1 MEYLRNMRKVSLD
14 LLKMKEQLELIDILS
29 DTANED
35 EQELLDGLANFL
47 DSIVSGNVVCF
58 RKDTN
63 E

>member
-1 MEYLRNMRKVSLD
+1 MRKVSLD